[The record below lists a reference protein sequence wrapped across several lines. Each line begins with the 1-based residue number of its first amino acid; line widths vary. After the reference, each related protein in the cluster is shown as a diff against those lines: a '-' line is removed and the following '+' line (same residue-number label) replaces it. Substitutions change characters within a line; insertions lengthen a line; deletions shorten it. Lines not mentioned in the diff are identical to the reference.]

1 MGPKLVAF
9 GTLGVIAVLAGPP
22 ALLAQSSVPPLP
34 PIGLPL
40 PQIGL
45 PLPRI
50 GLPPP
55 SPQGG
60 GVINPAPI
68 HRPPMSRTPH
78 SRRGYRQPAYIVPA
92 YGWPLFY
99 DASTTATAEYPGGP
113 TTPSA
118 SLATTASPPPAPGGL
133 ILEVE
138 PGGDQQIYVD
148 GYYIGTPVE
157 LAGRL
162 ELEAGPHVLE
172 VTAAGYESLR
182 VPVNLPAGR
191 SITYRGS
198 LQPII
203 GKSNSE
209 PPKPDA
215 PAPGPGPAAPPA
227 APMTGYVIPG
237 CYVGNVH
244 PSEVTLPA
252 TCDAS
257 QVIRIN

>member
-55 SPQGG
+55 SPQGS

-68 HRPPMSRTPH
+68 HRPPMPRTPL
-78 SRRGYRQPAYIVPA
+78 SRRGYRQPTYIVPA
-92 YGWPLFY
+92 YGWPMFY
-99 DASTTATAEYPGGP
+99 DASTTATAAYPGGP
-113 TTPSA
+113 TTPSGPPVI
-118 SLATTASPPPAPGGL
+118 TASAPPANGRL

-138 PGGDQQIYVD
+138 PGGDQQVYVD
-148 GYYIGTPVE
+148 GYYVGTPVE
-157 LAGRL
+157 LGGRL

-172 VTAAGYESLR
+172 VTAGGYETLR
-182 VPVNLPAGR
+182 VPVNLAAGR

-198 LQPII
+198 LQPTT
-203 GKSNSE
+203 GKSNSQ
-209 PPKPDA
+209 PATPDA
-215 PAPGPGPAAPPA
+215 AAPAAGPAAPPS
-227 APMTGYVIPG
+227 APMSGYVVPG

-244 PSEVTLPA
+244 PSEVTLPP